1 MNCHNTITT
10 TLIQC
15 SVMNKGYAI
24 LIFHPNIIRTVM
36 RNLIMIIDTC
46 HSKHPFK
53 FNINAM
59 LLM

>member
-1 MNCHNTITT
+1 MNRHNTIAT
-10 TLIQC
+10 TLMQC

-24 LIFHPNIIRTVM
+24 LIFHRNIIRIIM
-36 RNLIMIIDTC
+36 RNLIMIIDTR

-53 FNINAM
+53 FNIDAM